1 MSLGTLFVIALLAA
15 VAWLA
20 FKGKFASSGG
30 QSAGSDPV
38 GNIAGPGL
46 YEIEVVGESH
56 YQRALE
62 ALCGG
67 RTSDSA
73 DKKVQAHLVLE
84 DDNKYD
90 PQAVR
95 VDIEG
100 KTVGYLSRET
110 AREYRTRLRQTGHP
124 RLVGVCKATIRGG
137 WDRGAKD

>member
-1 MSLGTLFVIALLAA
+1 MRSKLL
-15 VAWLA
+15 VNHTI
-20 FKGKFASSGG
+20 S
-30 QSAGSDPV
+30 
-38 GNIAGPGL
+38 
-46 YEIEVVGESH
+46 EH
-56 YQRALE
+56 E

-137 WDRGAKD
+137 WDRGAKDQGFYGVWLDLPST